1 MNELLLQKVLSAQ
14 IKAGKAVDISVT
26 GISMEPALHQGD
38 TVTVSACRDYAPGDI
53 LVYPYKGSLLVH
65 RLLVRDGDLL
75 FCKGDNA
82 FRIEDIEAGR
92 EMGHAVAVNGRPL
105 PRCPLRLIALSLA
118 VGRAFRQCR
127 YDVARTKDPAVYR
140 LYEAVILKGER
151 ETMIYRKNE
160 SMEYIQADETS
171 LAVFDPDSGNTHFFD
186 ETGIDILNCLAEPCD
201 LDGLLHKLCGIYDA
215 TPEDIRADVEEFLE
229 QTIEKGVVEVL

>member
-1 MNELLLQKVLSAQ
+1 MC
-14 IKAGKAVDISVT
+14 I
-26 GISMEPALHQGD
+26 
-38 TVTVSACRDYAPGDI
+38 RD
-53 LVYPYKGSLLVH
+53 
-65 RLLVRDGDLL
+65 
-75 FCKGDNA
+75 
-82 FRIEDIEAGR
+82 
-92 EMGHAVAVNGRPL
+92 
-105 PRCPLRLIALSLA
+105 
-118 VGRAFRQCR
+118 R
-127 YDVARTKDPAVYR
+127 YDVARTKETAVYR